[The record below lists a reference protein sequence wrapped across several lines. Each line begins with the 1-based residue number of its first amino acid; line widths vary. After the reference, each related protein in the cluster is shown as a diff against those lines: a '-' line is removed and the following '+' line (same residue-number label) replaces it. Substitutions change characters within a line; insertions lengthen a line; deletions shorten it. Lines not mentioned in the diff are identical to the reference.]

1 MQRNSLITQSYPELP
16 WAVLKNEDAPALCHH
31 FLGFVFDTKEQL
43 SPLFPWYHVRIM
55 TLPFI
60 PVVKFPETVWTL
72 QLEKH
77 TTKENSLFLGLC
89 EERTQSNDQY
99 SNESLLTFAQ
109 GKVHLFIYFAWCF
122 SDFFFPPRTKGFFI
136 LSSWIATSSYFSVL
150 GDAWPIKGSPRIS
163 FQQMHLKFIQDISDR
178 VTHCVA
184 NTITAF
190 VAEDSYLGSI
200 EAERFIRILCCKDGA
215 RGRWQCGNARETRL
229 FLFGNKRHN
238 LSFDS

>member
-31 FLGFVFDTKEQL
+31 FLGFVFDTNEQL

-60 PVVKFPETVWTL
+60 PVVKFPETFWTL

-122 SDFFFPPRTKGFFI
+122 SDFFFSEDKRFFHSEQ
-136 LSSWIATSSYFSVL
+136 LDCYFL
-150 GDAWPIKGSPRIS
+150 LLFCPWRR
-163 FQQMHLKFIQDISDR
+163 L
-178 VTHCVA
+178 TH
-184 NTITAF
+184 
-190 VAEDSYLGSI
+190 
-200 EAERFIRILCCKDGA
+200 
-215 RGRWQCGNARETRL
+215 
-229 FLFGNKRHN
+229 
-238 LSFDS
+238 